1 MAGAVALIGAA
12 VGFLSGPISAD
23 APRARRVEPEAAPSR
38 TPQRPPPPRGRTFP
52 GLDPRQHRVE
62 DGVTVAD
69 LSDGSTA
76 ILSIDPGLQAHA
88 AEVFSSYGVPWGA
101 LVALD
106 PRSGRVLAYVS
117 HSSAEADPG
126 DLVLDPGPPTASV
139 FKVVTGSA
147 LIDAGVQPD
156 APVCYHGGASRLM
169 GHNLDDDPSRDRRCA
184 SLSEAMGGSIN
195 SVFGKLADRHLDAP
209 TLQRYAHAFGF
220 GHALPF
226 DVPTRVSP
234 TEVPGDRLELAR
246 TAAGFWHNYMSPL
259 HGALIAATIAN
270 DGRMPRATL
279 VDQVIDGAGRVSYE
293 AEPEIFREVVPSATA
308 RAVGRMM
315 VETTRRGTARR
326 YFFDQRGNAFLP
338 GIEAAGK
345 TGTLANDEPYRG
357 YTWFVG
363 FAPVDDPQIAVAALV
378 VNEPRWRIKG
388 AYAAREAMRYWL
400 VQRPREQ
407 AAATRAAQATAE

>member
-1 MAGAVALIGAA
+1 
-12 VGFLSGPISAD
+12 
-23 APRARRVEPEAAPSR
+23 
-38 TPQRPPPPRGRTFP
+38 
-52 GLDPRQHRVE
+52 
-62 DGVTVAD
+62 
-69 LSDGSTA
+69 
-76 ILSIDPGLQAHA
+76 
-88 AEVFSSYGVPWGA
+88 
-101 LVALD
+101 
-106 PRSGRVLAYVS
+106 
-117 HSSAEADPG
+117 
-126 DLVLDPGPPTASV
+126 
-139 FKVVTGSA
+139 
-147 LIDAGVQPD
+147 
-156 APVCYHGGASRLM
+156 
-169 GHNLDDDPSRDRRCA
+169 
-184 SLSEAMGGSIN
+184 
-195 SVFGKLADRHLDAP
+195 
-209 TLQRYAHAFGF
+209 
-220 GHALPF
+220 
-226 DVPTRVSP
+226 
-234 TEVPGDRLELAR
+234 
-246 TAAGFWHNYMSPL
+246 
-259 HGALIAATIAN
+259 
-270 DGRMPRATL
+270 MPRATL

-407 AAATRAAQATAE
+407 AAATRAAQASAE